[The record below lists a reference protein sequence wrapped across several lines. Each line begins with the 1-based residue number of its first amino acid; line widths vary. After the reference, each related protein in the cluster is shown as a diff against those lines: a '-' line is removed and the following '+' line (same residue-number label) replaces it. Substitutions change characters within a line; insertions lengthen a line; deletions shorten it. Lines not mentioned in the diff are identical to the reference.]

1 MEVTMPSA
9 VHISLN
15 VSDLSRSTDF
25 YQRFFGEPKKLK
37 SDYVKFVARDPEI
50 HLALQPGR
58 VGGRLAG
65 AVSHLGIR
73 VDSAEQVRRWKSAL
87 TERGLPTEEE
97 KREACCYALQEKFWV
112 TDPDGNRWEVYTV
125 LEDIEQK
132 AEGGTTCCTP
142 KAETGKSEVRARDG
156 ACAFVGEVREE
167 AHRAHEEHETQRLP
181 AFPFH
186 SDDSREDP

>member
-1 MEVTMPSA
+1 MEVTMPST

-15 VSDLSRSTDF
+15 VSDLPRSTDF
-25 YQRFFGEPKKLK
+25 YRRFFGEPKKLK

-50 HLALQPGR
+50 HLALQPGH
-58 VGGRLAG
+58 VGGRPAG
-65 AVSHLGIR
+65 ALSHLGIR

-132 AEGGTTCCTP
+132 AEAGTTCCAP
-142 KAETGKSEVRARDG
+142 KAETGKAAA
-156 ACAFVGEVREE
+156 ACC
-167 AHRAHEEHETQRLP
+167 
-181 AFPFH
+181 
-186 SDDSREDP
+186 